1 MSMVV
6 VQVVNVMVLVSVL
19 DKSAAEATREV
30 LKHTLHP

>member
-1 MSMVV
+1 
-6 VQVVNVMVLVSVL
+6 VLVSVL